1 MWKLL
6 HHVYGNS
13 RGMNKKLKQHDL
25 KWLVEEHVCGDPNK
39 NGNYEVQNENNK
51 QA

>member
-1 MWKLL
+1 
-6 HHVYGNS
+6 
-13 RGMNKKLKQHDL
+13 MNKKLKQHDL

-39 NGNYEVQNENNK
+39 NGNYEVHNENNK